1 MIATSGDAS
10 YTSVVTQHRL
20 LWIVPLL
27 LLLLTPP
34 AQACSLVPCI
44 NSGIEVRRDFSV
56 LVKHDGKPLKG
67 VKVEIKTNLGSI
79 ISTGTTDS
87 AGRATVTNLSPGEY
101 WLSADLLGIGAAYH
115 CFHVAQQPTA
125 KAKRVMKYDWGDLAP
140 AMRRVAGSVIDTQPG
155 TGGTLLWNLSHPVKV
170 PVQSAALRLQN
181 AITGEV
187 FTATSDERGD
197 FEFGSI
203 PNGTYV
209 LHIEG
214 GTGRTYDPTDVLMKV
229 RADVARG
236 AVVLS
241 RQETGCG
248 GVSLIASWR

>member
-1 MIATSGDAS
+1 LAELVIATSGNES
-10 YTSVVTQHRL
+10 YTSVVTQRRL

-27 LLLLTPP
+27 LLLTPL
-34 AQACSLVPCI
+34 AQACSLVSCI
-44 NSGIEVRRDFSV
+44 DRGIEVRRDFSV

-87 AGRATVTNLSPGEY
+87 AGRATVTTLSPGEY

-140 AMRRVAGSVIDTQPG
+140 AIRRVAGSVIDSQPG

-170 PVQSAALRLQN
+170 PVARAALRLQN
-181 AITGEV
+181 GITGEV
-187 FTATSDERGD
+187 FTATSGESGD
-197 FEFGSI
+197 FEFASI

-209 LHIEG
+209 LHVEG
-214 GTGRTYDPTDVLMKV
+214 GTGRAYDPTDVLVKV
-229 RADVARG
+229 RADVARA

-241 RQETGCG
+241 RQKTGCG
-248 GVSLIASWR
+248 GG

>member
-1 MIATSGDAS
+1 V
-10 YTSVVTQHRL
+10 VVTHSRVL
-20 LWIVPLL
+20 GIVSLL
-27 LLLLTPP
+27 LPMLGPP
-34 AQACSLVPCI
+34 ARACSLVSCI
-44 NSGIEVRRDFSV
+44 NSGIEMRRDFRV

-79 ISTGTTDS
+79 ISTGTTDI

-115 CFHVAQQPTA
+115 CFHVTQQPTA
-125 KAKRVMKYDWGDLAP
+125 KAKRLLKYDWGDLAP
-140 AMRRVAGSVIDTQPG
+140 TMRRVAGSVIDTEPG

-170 PVQSAALRLQN
+170 PVASAALRLQN
-181 AITGEV
+181 AITGEI

-203 PNGTYV
+203 SKGTYV
-209 LHIEG
+209 LHVEG
-214 GTGRTYDPTDVLMKV
+214 GTGRAYDPTDVLMKV
-229 RADVARG
+229 RADVARA

-248 GVSLIASWR
+248 GVSLMASWR